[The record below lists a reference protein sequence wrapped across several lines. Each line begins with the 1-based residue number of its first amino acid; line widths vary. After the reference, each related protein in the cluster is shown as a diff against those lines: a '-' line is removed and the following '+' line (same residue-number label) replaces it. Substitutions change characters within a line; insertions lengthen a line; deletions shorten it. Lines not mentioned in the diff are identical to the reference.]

1 MARGRSFFGVFND
14 WERFVYDALSGKQR
28 IGVTKPRIFLQASN
42 FQRANRKHGQTR
54 MHDTCVLSGNIRAM
68 KSGAAIPVWTNAK
81 TGQGATSLGREF
93 VEA

>member
-1 MARGRSFFGVFND
+1 
-14 WERFVYDALSGKQR
+14 
-28 IGVTKPRIFLQASN
+28 
-42 FQRANRKHGQTR
+42 
-54 MHDTCVLSGNIRAM
+54 M